1 MLTVIKTAVAVMSAL
16 ILAGFILVFVKIAD
30 RSDKSKIQNGV
41 KNANVA
47 LSFGETP
54 VQLAPCGAYACLL
67 TSGGKAKAR
76 VLVIDPDKGMIH
88 RVISLS
94 EADETLRH

>member
-30 RSDKSKIQNGV
+30 RSDKSKIQNGT

-67 TSGGKAKAR
+67 TSGGKAR